1 MLFALKKY
9 ITLIVQYWKKIRS
22 YKKKK
27 NKINCTSCSRCIIL
41 QRISL
46 RQNTFMREF
55 HYLRKYLQK
64 LTHTHMYTHTERVQ
78 TNYINTFF
86 SSFKFQVKALETR
99 VSKLNK
105 LVVLLIVEHVSKLVN
120 TVSLVYFKLCDET
133 SNKLVRISDSRRNLV
148 RWNFSFAKD
157 SFPI

>member
-1 MLFALKKY
+1 MYNFA
-9 ITLIVQYWKKIRS
+9 
-22 YKKKK
+22 K
-27 NKINCTSCSRCIIL
+27 NFSSIKHIYA
-41 QRISL
+41 RISL
-46 RQNTFMREF
+46 FTKIFT
-55 HYLRKYLQK
+55 KID
-64 LTHTHMYTHTERVQ
+64 THTHMYTHTERVQ

>member
-1 MLFALKKY
+1 MFNIGKKLEV
-9 ITLIVQYWKKIRS
+9 I
-22 YKKKK
+22 KKKK
-27 NKINCTSCSRCIIL
+27 QDKLYKLFEIYNFAKNFFSTKHIYA
-41 QRISL
+41 RISL
-46 RQNTFMREF
+46 FTKVFT
-55 HYLRKYLQK
+55 KID
-64 LTHTHMYTHTERVQ
+64 THTHMYTHTQRVQ